1 MITAEQ
7 RDEAM
12 VSLSHNSM
20 QLGQIVDV
28 VHKLFRLSEGTTD
41 NALLYCEWAD
51 AYRAGLKELQQ
62 AYQLGRTEEQ
72 TKWIITAT
80 KLNQSTL

>member
-1 MITAEQ
+1 MMTAEQ

-41 NALLYCEWAD
+41 NALLYCEWAE

-62 AYQLGRTEEQ
+62 AYQLGVLRSKPNGSSLQ
-72 TKWIITAT
+72 P
-80 KLNQSTL
+80 N

>member
-1 MITAEQ
+1 MMTAEQ

-41 NALLYCEWAD
+41 NALLYC
-51 AYRAGLKELQQ
+51 Q
-62 AYQLGRTEEQ
+62 
-72 TKWIITAT
+72 
-80 KLNQSTL
+80 